1 MFYRIKQFY
10 LNVIHQLLG
19 DWGYFLYDERKH
31 EKKILQTYYK
41 SMTPC
46 SNNKQL
52 AIFMANGFCNHAGL
66 CDRFKGMTT
75 LYGWCKDRHIDF
87 RIFHKHPFSLDD
99 YICPNQY
106 NWQIQEDAICY
117 SKQYA
122 SVNHCMLNHLTNRL
136 IKNGKIISLEKQWFE
151 NRISRNKRQ
160 YHFYTNIYPEND
172 IAFGQHFQEL
182 FKPTPRL
189 QNEID
194 NHLKQIG
201 GEYISVSFRFMQLL
215 GDFKDCD
222 GDTLD
227 ITEQEKL
234 INKSIL
240 IVEQIKQRHPNIKTV
255 LVTADSQK
263 FLDAVKE
270 IPYTYIV
277 EGKIGH
283 INFENSD
290 EVNMKTFLDFFMIG
304 HAQKVYLA
312 KSGKMYN
319 SDFARRASMVYNREF
334 EVVDY

>member
-1 MFYRIKQFY
+1 
-10 LNVIHQLLG
+10 
-19 DWGYFLYDERKH
+19 
-31 EKKILQTYYK
+31 
-41 SMTPC
+41 
-46 SNNKQL
+46 
-52 AIFMANGFCNHAGL
+52 
-66 CDRFKGMTT
+66 
-75 LYGWCKDRHIDF
+75 
-87 RIFHKHPFSLDD
+87 
-99 YICPNQY
+99 
-106 NWQIQEDAICY
+106 
-117 SKQYA
+117 
-122 SVNHCMLNHLTNRL
+122 
-136 IKNGKIISLEKQWFE
+136 
-151 NRISRNKRQ
+151 
-160 YHFYTNIYPEND
+160 
-172 IAFGQHFQEL
+172 
-182 FKPTPRL
+182 
-189 QNEID
+189 
-194 NHLKQIG
+194 
-201 GEYISVSFRFMQLL
+201 MQLL

-270 IPYTYIV
+270 MPYTYIV

-290 EVNMKTFLDFFMIG
+290 EVNMKTFLDFFIIA

-334 EVVDY
+334 EVIDY